1 MARENLDVCGDLS
14 LDPGVLSLFENPA
27 GDNTIT
33 SLTEDVS
40 IATHLAGAIAGD
52 SCDGINGVEATA
64 LKRCQFQIFAAADD
78 VAAVE
83 MATGAVQ

>member
-1 MARENLDVCGDLS
+1 MAREHLDVCGDLS
-14 LDPGVLSLFENPA
+14 LDPGLLSLFENPA
-27 GDNTIT
+27 GDDKIA
-33 SLTEDVS
+33 SFIEDVA
-40 IATHLAGAIAGD
+40 IATHLAGAIACD
-52 SCDGINGVEATA
+52 ACDGINGVEATA